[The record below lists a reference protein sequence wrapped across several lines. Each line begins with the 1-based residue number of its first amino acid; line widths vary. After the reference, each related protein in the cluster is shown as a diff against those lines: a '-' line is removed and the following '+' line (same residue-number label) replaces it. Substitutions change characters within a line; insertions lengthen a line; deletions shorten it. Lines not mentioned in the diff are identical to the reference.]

1 VQNIF
6 LFGSKRK
13 FFETSTYYPQIF
25 PPAGLAGY
33 GGERKKKEG
42 KKEKEGERRFEL
54 KYVFMKNVFQQ
65 GASNFGISLV

>member
-1 VQNIF
+1 MQNIF

-33 GGERKKKEG
+33 GGERKKK
-42 KKEKEGERRFEL
+42 KKERR
-54 KYVFMKNVFQQ
+54 KKKGNVALNKKICVYEKCIP
-65 GASNFGISLV
+65 GRK